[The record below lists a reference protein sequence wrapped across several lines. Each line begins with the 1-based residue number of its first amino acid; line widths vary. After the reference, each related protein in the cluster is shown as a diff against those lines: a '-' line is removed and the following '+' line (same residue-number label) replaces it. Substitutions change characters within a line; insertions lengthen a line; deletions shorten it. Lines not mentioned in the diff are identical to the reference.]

1 MMDVSSNLRYGVRAR
16 PTVGLVERQGE
27 IDWLVGGLRL
37 GKRRYMSFWA
47 DLDPGPWRSA
57 YCRGPL
63 GARIVLERTSL
74 K

>member
-1 MMDVSSNLRYGVRAR
+1 MMDVSFNLRYGVRAQ

-47 DLDPGPWRSA
+47 DLIQA
-57 YCRGPL
+57 RGEAHIAEALL
-63 GARIVLERTSL
+63 GLALCL
-74 K
+74 KEQA